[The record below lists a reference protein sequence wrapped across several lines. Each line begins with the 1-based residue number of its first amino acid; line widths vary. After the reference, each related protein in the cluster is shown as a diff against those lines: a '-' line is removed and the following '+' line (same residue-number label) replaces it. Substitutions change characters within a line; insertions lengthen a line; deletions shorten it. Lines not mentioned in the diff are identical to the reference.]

1 MIKQYEGNG
10 LTKIYFTSTG
20 RELGMF
26 EEELQELGN
35 YTSEL
40 EMKIGNYKFELK
52 KLQMENQILYK
63 ANQDL
68 QRKGLL

>member
-10 LTKIYFTSTG
+10 LNKIHFTSTG
-20 RELGMF
+20 REL
-26 EEELQELGN
+26 EIYDQELKELDN
-35 YTSEL
+35 YTSDL
-40 EMKIGNYKFELK
+40 EDKIRNYRFELK

>member
-10 LTKIYFTSTG
+10 LNKIYFTSTG
-20 RELGMF
+20 RDLEMYD
-26 EEELQELGN
+26 QELKELDN

-40 EMKIGNYKFELK
+40 EDKIQNYRFELK
-52 KLQMENQILYK
+52 RLQIENQMLYK

>member
-10 LTKIYFTSTG
+10 LNKLHFISTG
-20 RELGMF
+20 REVELYDQ
-26 EEELQELGN
+26 ELQELDN

-40 EMKIGNYKFELK
+40 EDKIEMYRFELK

>member
-10 LTKIYFTSTG
+10 LNKIYFTSTG
-20 RELGMF
+20 RDLEIYDH
-26 EEELQELGN
+26 ELQEISD

-40 EMKIGNYKFELK
+40 ETKIEMYRFELK
-52 KLQMENQILYK
+52 KLQMQNQILYK